1 MAIADSAQVA
11 TLKAAKVAGRIIASA
26 QRLVERAH
34 QAESG
39 PTGFLKTP
47 CSSSRL
53 LDLNAVFSEQA
64 KTIPHMTQTGPRH

>member
-1 MAIADSAQVA
+1 MRGQRKAIPLQGPGPL
-11 TLKAAKVAGRIIASA
+11 LKR
-26 QRLVERAH
+26 EH